1 MGRQQVFDQFF
12 RSKASLKVSSSPKC
26 SFVYK
31 RAFFSKHCILQGHLK
46 LSPLFFSFSGR
57 VGKIR
62 VLSFKIGL
70 VTMARAHLEDKYKCK
85 NLKVWFFFVDAY
97 IFSCVVQLK
106 KGLMPFSDLYRLVTD
121 EKGLMDH
128 KQLGLLLH
136 DSLQVKLK
144 ANFIFT
150 EIVHLI
156 SRQRGGFYSVNTG
169 I

>member
-1 MGRQQVFDQFF
+1 
-12 RSKASLKVSSSPKC
+12 
-26 SFVYK
+26 
-31 RAFFSKHCILQGHLK
+31 
-46 LSPLFFSFSGR
+46 
-57 VGKIR
+57 
-62 VLSFKIGL
+62 
-70 VTMARAHLEDKYKCK
+70 
-85 NLKVWFFFVDAY
+85 
-97 IFSCVVQLK
+97 
-106 KGLMPFSDLYRLVTD
+106 MPFSDLYRLVTD

-144 ANFIFT
+144 AIYIFT